1 MENNIVITCIA
12 AACQMEIANRVK
24 PVGDNSLLLTLP
36 KQNQVLITV
45 KPLRNDP
52 FYRPP
57 EKPQKHTYHYNANPD
72 AGGKLQLLSLE
83 DCRSYL
89 NDVCQNL
96 LDAEYRDGELTF
108 PNGDI
113 YLLTTMTYN

>member
-1 MENNIVITCIA
+1 MENIVTTSIA
-12 AACQMEIANRVK
+12 AACKMEIANRVK

-36 KQNQVLITV
+36 KQRQVLITV
-45 KPLRNDP
+45 KPLRKDP

-57 EKPQKHTYHYNANPD
+57 AHPQKHTYHYHANPD
-72 AGGKLQLLSLE
+72 AGGKLLLLSLE

-113 YLLTTMTYN
+113 YLLTTMDLIK